1 MRTKLKAVDNNSSKK
16 RFHDWIFLRLLLIF
30 ERGIFWLLYTISMME
45 SDEVFV
51 NEESKPRSP
60 NSPGKRYRE
69 FKTLNSDHK
78 DRTRAISVPH
88 MPPPAKNPVKDFISN
103 IVNRKNTKK
112 RASLKRSVTTEN
124 VTDEK
129 AAVRHVGRGHS
140 FVSCHLR
147 NPTWCDCC
155 GEFIWGLFKQC
166 VRCKNCK
173 YTCHRRCRGDV
184 DLDCTGGWQ
193 FERNLSVD
201 EMTMKTLHLVDQ
213 GEKRKEPFML
223 YTDSPTGSLLRK
235 KIDEFNSSTTGLIM
249 TMRSEDA
256 CTYQGFIR
264 VHMNLVRP
272 INIIAG
278 ERPLSI
284 FETVGGQREEDQKS
298 PQRTSFFL
306 PLGTVKALH
315 ITSETTVHE
324 VIVALLKKFKVADN
338 PRKFALFECY
348 QEEDNHMILRRMS
361 DFEQP
366 LVLRLLWGGGD
377 IRHNFSLQENETGDI
392 VWEVFSIP
400 ELQNFM
406 KILDREEEE
415 HIIQVEEKYRVYK
428 ERLEQAL
435 ALVEGKP
442 AVNSSPVEEKPPS
455 EESIETSH

>member
-1 MRTKLKAVDNNSSKK
+1 
-16 RFHDWIFLRLLLIF
+16 
-30 ERGIFWLLYTISMME
+30 
-45 SDEVFV
+45 
-51 NEESKPRSP
+51 
-60 NSPGKRYRE
+60 
-69 FKTLNSDHK
+69 
-78 DRTRAISVPH
+78 
-88 MPPPAKNPVKDFISN
+88 
-103 IVNRKNTKK
+103 
-112 RASLKRSVTTEN
+112 
-124 VTDEK
+124 
-129 AAVRHVGRGHS
+129 
-140 FVSCHLR
+140 
-147 NPTWCDCC
+147 
-155 GEFIWGLFKQC
+155 
-166 VRCKNCK
+166 
-173 YTCHRRCRGDV
+173 
-184 DLDCTGGWQ
+184 
-193 FERNLSVD
+193 
-201 EMTMKTLHLVDQ
+201 MTMKTLHLIDQ

-249 TMRSEDA
+249 TMRNED
-256 CTYQGFIR
+256 TYQGFIR

-284 FETVGGQREEDQKS
+284 FETVGVQREEDQKS

-348 QEEDNHMILRRMS
+348 QEEDKHMILRRMS

-415 HIIQVEEKYRVYK
+415 HITQVEEKYRVYK

-435 ALVEGKP
+435 ALLEGKT
-442 AVNSSPVEEKPPS
+442 AVNSSPVEEKPPLD
-455 EESIETSH
+455 ESSETSDQ

>member
-1 MRTKLKAVDNNSSKK
+1 MRSKLKTVDNNSSKN
-16 RFHDWIFLRLLLIF
+16 RFHDWIFVRLLLIF
-30 ERGIFWLLYTISMME
+30 ERGIFWLLYAISMME

-51 NEESKPRSP
+51 NEEPKPRSP
-60 NSPGKRYRE
+60 NSPGKNYRE
-69 FKTLNSDHK
+69 FKTLTSDHK

-88 MPPPAKNPVKDFISN
+88 MPPTAKNPVKDFISHF
-103 IVNRKNTKK
+103 VNRKGAKK

-129 AAVRHVGRGHS
+129 AAVRYVGRGHS

-173 YTCHRRCRGDV
+173 YTCHRRCRDDV

-201 EMTMKTLHLVDQ
+201 EMTMKTLHLIDQ

-249 TMRSEDA
+249 TMRNED
-256 CTYQGFIR
+256 TYQGFIR

-284 FETVGGQREEDQKS
+284 FETVGVQREEDQKS

-348 QEEDNHMILRRMS
+348 QEEDKHMILRRMS

-415 HIIQVEEKYRVYK
+415 HITQVEEKYRVYK

-435 ALVEGKP
+435 ALLEGKT
-442 AVNSSPVEEKPPS
+442 AVNSSPVEEKPPLD
-455 EESIETSH
+455 ESSETSDQ

>member
-1 MRTKLKAVDNNSSKK
+1 M
-16 RFHDWIFLRLLLIF
+16 
-30 ERGIFWLLYTISMME
+30 
-45 SDEVFV
+45 
-51 NEESKPRSP
+51 
-60 NSPGKRYRE
+60 
-69 FKTLNSDHK
+69 
-78 DRTRAISVPH
+78 
-88 MPPPAKNPVKDFISN
+88 
-103 IVNRKNTKK
+103 
-112 RASLKRSVTTEN
+112 
-124 VTDEK
+124 
-129 AAVRHVGRGHS
+129 
-140 FVSCHLR
+140 
-147 NPTWCDCC
+147 
-155 GEFIWGLFKQC
+155 
-166 VRCKNCK
+166 
-173 YTCHRRCRGDV
+173 